1 VRRSREWELEN
12 RILEASE
19 GLFDCHWGQRAL
31 LCSSNGVQSA
41 QHQLTTTMHK
51 ICKSI
56 FPRNA
61 VFMLKPAPGHVD

>member
-1 VRRSREWELEN
+1 VRSIREWGLEI

-19 GLFDCHWGQRAL
+19 GLFDCHWSQRAL

-51 ICKSI
+51 ICKSD
-56 FPRNA
+56 FSRNA
-61 VFMLKPAPGHVD
+61 VFVLKPAPGHVD